1 MKFEE
6 NYNNK
11 SEQYSKGEL
20 KCVFD
25 DLSSHHID
33 SVKSII
39 DHLAIYL
46 DHKVLAKFK
55 KIPQH
60 NPGLHTMLYPQFKTP
75 EDYDG
80 ITINTDFENKSQ
92 IPYCFIHE
100 LGHAFELQ
108 IESIARNNGINIYPP
123 GENIEDEYFEDYQ
136 YGEFQADFLEAYIVN
151 PDFVKNNSK
160 NDIQKNMIKVFDK
173 LFVENNFKEL
183 REILYNNDLKY
194 RQEIEEQI
202 KMKKIDKPIWM
213 EENYENTPAYY
224 RAFDQ
229 EINKRYKEYFYNLE
243 KKYQAGEHRP

>member
-1 MKFEE
+1 MMKFEG

-25 DLSSHHID
+25 NLSSHHID

-39 DHLAIYL
+39 DYLAVYL
-46 DHKVLAKFK
+46 DHKVLTKFK

-60 NPGLHTMLYPQFKTP
+60 NPGSHAMLFPQFKTS
-75 EDYDG
+75 EDYDS

-92 IPYCFIHE
+92 IPYYFIHE

-108 IESIARNNGINIYPP
+108 IESIARNNDINIYPP
-123 GENIEDEYFEDYQ
+123 EKNIEDECFEDYQ
-136 YGEFQADFLEAYIVN
+136 YGEFQADFLVAYIVN

-183 REILYNNDLKY
+183 RKTLHNNDLKY
-194 RQEIEEQI
+194 QQEIEEQI
-202 KMKKIDKPIWM
+202 RTKKIDKPIWL
-213 EENYENTPAYY
+213 EEGYENTPIYY
-224 RAFDQ
+224 RAFDK
-229 EINKRYKEYFYNLE
+229 EVRKRYGEYFHNLE
-243 KKYQAGEHRP
+243 KKYQNDI